1 MKVYKNIKSNKYRI
15 SEDFKNIILSDTSLY
30 NNIADLLKSE
40 LNKKLNTQQTGEFEY
55 NIVSFNLE
63 KALNVNSKHN
73 IVLLEGDRLII
84 PKSVDVVHVTG
95 DLFNFEGSGINVPY
109 LDMKR
114 ANYYVNNF
122 AGGYTKE
129 NNKNRTVV
137 VYPNGSVKRSVNYG
151 LFTLSP
157 KVKRGS
163 IIKLM
168 SKEEVQNLSSVPLD
182 WNVTI
187 EKTLIK
193 LTGVMSLYL
202 LINRI
207 QGSY

>member
-1 MKVYKNIKSNKYRI
+1 MIPIMFAIKRVMRWMNLINWLGSN
-15 SEDFKNIILSDTSLY
+15 
-30 NNIADLLKSE
+30 
-40 LNKKLNTQQTGEFEY
+40 
-55 NIVSFNLE
+55 
-63 KALNVNSKHN
+63 
-73 IVLLEGDRLII
+73 
-84 PKSVDVVHVTG
+84 
-95 DLFNFEGSGINVPY
+95 
-109 LDMKR
+109 
-114 ANYYVNNF
+114 
-122 AGGYTKE
+122 KE